1 MYGKVCCGHAK
12 MAISTDRAEKR
23 RSRKAFLI
31 KGGAIKKTRQTW
43 PFLWVCA
50 QIWRLKKSLYCP
62 GVPGFASPH
71 GSTSARAA
79 ATAPTTHA
87 APARART
94 ARTQRPRRTATG
106 RWRARSTVL
115 RAHTQRDP
123 TDVSRTLVTRVF
135 ALSLFRICYLSG
147 PGQFFFPTTT
157 HTLSPKEHQLRMYA
171 GLPRPR
177 LWC

>member
-1 MYGKVCCGHAK
+1 MLWPRQNGYFNGSRRKTAL
-12 MAISTDRAEKR
+12 AE
-23 RSRKAFLI
+23 SLL
-31 KGGAIKKTRQTW
+31 KGGGGGKKAARFGLFVGLCANLAPKKITVLSWCTW
-43 PFLWVCA
+43 LCFTSWEHQCA
-50 QIWRLKKSLYCP
+50 L
-62 GVPGFASPH
+62 
-71 GSTSARAA
+71 SARAA

-157 HTLSPKEHQLRMYA
+157 HTLSPK
-171 GLPRPR
+171 
-177 LWC
+177 

>member
-1 MYGKVCCGHAK
+1 VGLCANLAPKKITVLSWCTWLCFTSWEHQCARGGN
-12 MAISTDRAEKR
+12 STHNPRGPPR
-23 RSRKAFLI
+23 
-31 KGGAIKKTRQTW
+31 
-43 PFLWVCA
+43 
-50 QIWRLKKSLYCP
+50 
-62 GVPGFASPH
+62 PH
-71 GSTSARAA
+71 RTDPAA
-79 ATAPTTHA
+79 AT
-87 APARART
+87 
-94 ARTQRPRRTATG
+94 RTATG

-177 LWC
+177 LCGARVQFIGRLEENRRNIQGLGCAFRIMNE